1 LCALPPPFAL
11 ASSILRSCTSILR
24 EADDFRYIRW
34 TKGGFEL
41 FVDLEIIMKKRRT
54 KQVTPERLQQFGFA
68 YAPPLIISAA
78 VNNKV
83 FDTLQDGARTVEQV
97 KKQTGGS
104 ARGLRSIMD
113 ALVGMELLEKD
124 RQSRYSLAPESRAFL
139 ISEQPGTL
147 AGFFGSILPVMISRW
162 LRLTDVVRNGRPS
175 VAVNQETEGT
185 EFFSQLV
192 ETIIPMSYGGA
203 QKLADH
209 LKIAKARNEMRVID
223 LAAGSGIWGIALAQK
238 SPRLRVTAVD
248 WAGMIPTTKRIT
260 QKFGVRDRFDFVE
273 GDLLKANFGN
283 GYDVATLGHI
293 LHSEGEER
301 SRKLLKKA
309 FRALRSGGSIAIAEW
324 LVNDDR
330 TKPLPSLMF
339 SVQMLVNTE
348 KGDTFSFNQIKN
360 WLEDA
365 GFTRVRKLEAPGPS
379 PLILA
384 TKP

>member
-1 LCALPPPFAL
+1 
-11 ASSILRSCTSILR
+11 
-24 EADDFRYIRW
+24 
-34 TKGGFEL
+34 
-41 FVDLEIIMKKRRT
+41 MKKRQT
-54 KQVTPERLQQFGFA
+54 EKLTPERLQQFGFA

-83 FDTLQDGARTVEQV
+83 FDALEGGPKTVEQL
-97 KKQTGGS
+97 KKETGS
-104 ARGLRSIMD
+104 FARGLRAIMD
-113 ALVGMELLEKD
+113 ALVGLELLKKD
-124 RQSRYSLAPESRAFL
+124 RQSRYSLTPESQAFL
-139 ISEQPGTL
+139 ISEKPGSL

-162 LRLTDVVRNGRPS
+162 LRLTDIVRNGRPA

-192 ETIIPMSYGGA
+192 ETIIPMSYPGA

-209 LKIAKARNEMRVID
+209 LKVAKAKEQLRVID
-223 LAAGSGIWGIALAQK
+223 LAAGSGIWGIAVAHK
-238 SPRLRVTAVD
+238 SPQVRVTAVD

-260 QKFGVRDRFDFVE
+260 EKFGVRDRFDFIE
-273 GDLLKANFGN
+273 GDLSKANFGS

-293 LHSEGEER
+293 LHSEGEQR
-301 SRKLLKKA
+301 SRQLLKKT
-309 FRALRSGGSIAIAEW
+309 FRALKSGGTIAIAEW

-348 KGDTFSFNQIKN
+348 KGDTFSFNEIKK
-360 WLEDA
+360 WLDDA
-365 GFTRVRKLEAPGPS
+365 GFKKVRKLEAPGPS

>member
-1 LCALPPPFAL
+1 
-11 ASSILRSCTSILR
+11 
-24 EADDFRYIRW
+24 
-34 TKGGFEL
+34 
-41 FVDLEIIMKKRRT
+41 MKKRQME
-54 KQVTPERLQQFGFA
+54 KLTPERLQQFGFA

-78 VNNKV
+78 VNNNV
-83 FDTLQDGARTVEQV
+83 FDTLESGPKTVEQV
-97 KKQTGGS
+97 KNKTGAS

-113 ALVGMELLEKD
+113 ALVGLELLKKD
-124 RQSRYSLAPESRAFL
+124 RQSRYSLTPESQAFL
-139 ISEQPGTL
+139 ISGKPGTL
-147 AGFFGSILPVMISRW
+147 AGFFGSILPVMTSRW
-162 LRLTDVVRNGRPS
+162 LRLTDIVRDGRPA
-175 VAVNQETEGT
+175 VAVNEETEGT

-192 ETIIPMSYGGA
+192 ETIIPMSYTSA

-209 LKIAKARNEMRVID
+209 LKVAKAKEQVRVID
-223 LAAGSGIWGIALAQK
+223 LAAGSGIWGIAMAQK
-238 SPRLRVTAVD
+238 SPQVRVTAVD

-260 QKFGVRDRFDFVE
+260 EKFGVHDRFDFIQ
-273 GDLLKANFGN
+273 GDLSEAKFGS

-293 LHSEGEER
+293 LHSEGEQH
-301 SRKLLKKA
+301 SRQLLKKT
-309 FRALRSGGSIAIAEW
+309 FRALKSGGTIAVAEW

-348 KGDTFSFNQIKN
+348 KGDTFSFNEIKK

-365 GFTRVRKLEAPGPS
+365 GFKKVRKLEAPGPS

>member
-1 LCALPPPFAL
+1 
-11 ASSILRSCTSILR
+11 
-24 EADDFRYIRW
+24 
-34 TKGGFEL
+34 
-41 FVDLEIIMKKRRT
+41 MKKRKT
-54 KQVTPERLQQFGFA
+54 KKLTPERLQQFGFA

-78 VNNKV
+78 VNNRV
-83 FDTLQDGARTVEQV
+83 FDTLQSGPKTVEQV
-97 KKQTGGS
+97 KKQSGGS
-104 ARGLRSIMD
+104 QRGLRTIMD
-113 ALVGMELLEKD
+113 ALVGLELLKKD
-124 RQSRYSLAPESRAFL
+124 RQSRYSLTPESEAFL
-139 ISEQPGTL
+139 ITEKPGTL
-147 AGFFGSILPVMISRW
+147 ARFFGSILPVMISRW
-162 LRLTDVVRNGRPS
+162 LRLSEIVRDGHPA

-192 ETIIPMSYGGA
+192 ETIIPMSYAGA

-209 LKIAKARNEMRVID
+209 LKVATTKDEMRAID
-223 LAAGSGIWGIALAQK
+223 LAAGSGIWGIALTQK
-238 SPRLRVTAVD
+238 APRLRVTAVD

-260 QKFGVRDRFDFVE
+260 EKFGVRDRFDFIE
-273 GDLLKANFGN
+273 GDLLEANFGS
-283 GYDVATLGHI
+283 GYGIATLGHI

-301 SRKLLKKA
+301 GRQLLKKA
-309 FRALRSGGSIAIAEW
+309 FHALKSGGTIAIAEW

-348 KGDTFSFNQIKN
+348 KGDTFSLNEIRQ

-365 GFTRVRKLEAPGPS
+365 GFKKVRKLEAPGPS